1 MLLQEFD
8 IEVRDRKG
16 TENRVADHLSRLPHE
31 TIQQASQPMNES
43 FPDEHLLQIQQAPW
57 FADIANYKVGR
68 KIPQEFSKQ
77 QVKKLINEARKFS

>member
-1 MLLQEFD
+1 MLLLQEFD

-16 TENRVADHLSRLPHE
+16 NENQVADHLSRLSQE
-31 TIQQASQPMNES
+31 ANQASHPVNES

-68 KIPQEFSKQ
+68 KIPQEFTK
-77 QVKKLINEARKFS
+77 